1 MSAPLALSARFVD
14 YLPQLLDLAE
24 HQPFLDACAQPA
36 KKSIR
41 FNRLTTS
48 PARHHEIAAG
58 HGWQLQPIPWC
69 TEGYWLTGE
78 ETPGNALEHVAGGF
92 YIQEAS
98 SMLPVAVLQRLWLQ
112 QHGPSMPTRVLDMAA
127 APGSKTT
134 QLGSWLA
141 GNGTLVANEF
151 AASRLKAL
159 YTNLS
164 RCGVG
169 NTILTNHDGAIIG
182 DALPG
187 WFDAVLL
194 DAPCSGEGTIR
205 KDAKAFAN
213 WSLAT
218 IHELAATQRRLLESA
233 FKALRPGGLLIYS
246 TCSLN
251 ALENEQLIEQFCR
264 DHGDA
269 ECHDLR
275 SLWPQLTTI
284 HHPQGHLK
292 IWPHRFDA
300 EGFFV
305 AALSKAAD
313 AAHHPPAEARLS
325 PRFPYQPLTAKELQ
339 RCRQQALDSQQLQL
353 PEGDYWQRDGA
364 IWLFP
369 PAARDLLGRLLT
381 NRPGLKIG
389 EIHGRELRLDH
400 DAAIAFAPLLPRRIA
415 LDSEQA
421 RAYLAGQDLDDD
433 AGRKGDWLLCYQGLA
448 LGLVRAA
455 QGRLRNRLPRDR
467 VRQATIAEVDN

>member
-1 MSAPLALSARFVD
+1 MSAPLSLSAGFID
-14 YLPQLLDLAE
+14 YLPQLLATNE
-24 HQPFLDACAQPA
+24 HQAFLDACAQPP

-48 PARHHEIAAG
+48 AERHGEIAAG

-69 TEGYWLTGE
+69 DDGYWLTGE
-78 ETPGNALEHVAGGF
+78 ESPGNALEHVAGGF

-98 SMLPVAVLQRLWLQ
+98 SMLPVAVLQRLWHQ
-112 QHGPSMPTRVLDMAA
+112 QHGPSTPARVLDMAA

-182 DALPG
+182 NALPD
-187 WFDAVLL
+187 WFDAILL

-213 WSLAT
+213 WSLPA
-218 IHELAATQRRLLESA
+218 IHELVATQRRLLESA
-233 FKALRPGGLLIYS
+233 FKALRPGGLLVYS

-251 ALENEQLIEQFCR
+251 TLENEQLIDRFCA

-269 ECHDLR
+269 ERHDLR
-275 SLWPQLTTI
+275 PLWPQLAAI

-313 AAHHPPAEARLS
+313 AAQQPRTEARLS
-325 PRFPYQPLTAKELQ
+325 PRFPYQPLSAKEQLQ
-339 RCRQQALDSQQLQL
+339 CRQLAADSQQLSL
-353 PEGDYWQRDGA
+353 PEGDYWQRDGT

-369 PAARDLLGRLLT
+369 EAARDLLGRLLT

-400 DAAIAFAPLLPRRIA
+400 DAAIVFAPLLQRRIA
-415 LDSEQA
+415 VNGEQA
-421 RAYLAGQDLDDD
+421 RAFLAGQDIEDD
-433 AGRKGDWLLCYQGLA
+433 AGRKGDWLLCYQGLP
-448 LGLVRAA
+448 LGLARAA

-467 VRQATIAEVDN
+467 VRQTTIADHDS